1 MSEKNKYHHGDLR
14 NALINEGIKMINAGG
29 EEALSLRKLA
39 EKCGVSMAA
48 PYAHFK
54 SKEDLVNSIKEYVT
68 DSFTRYLENA
78 VAAAGKL
85 EECGKTVKLS
95 DERDAAQLSDVDKL
109 SDVERKILALGNAY
123 VSFFM
128 KNPEYFTFLFSRG
141 YIHLNLDYNAGKG
154 NERDNV
160 EDGNNFKPFNI
171 LKDLCTEYFNQKKP
185 GLSDYEKEL
194 EIIRIWASVQGLT
207 SIVFM
212 ENVKWSR
219 DWEKEISNLLK

>member
-1 MSEKNKYHHGDLR
+1 MSNNHKYHHGDLR
-14 NALINEGIKMINAGG
+14 NALIEEGIKMINAGG
-29 EEALSLRKLA
+29 EEGLSLRKLA

-54 SKEDLVNSIKEYVT
+54 SKEELINAIKEYVT
-68 DSFTRYLENA
+68 ESFSDYLEKA
-78 VAAAGKL
+78 VSAVQEDDIEK
-85 EECGKTVKLS
+85 
-95 DERDAAQLSDVDKL
+95 
-109 SDVERKILALGNAY
+109 KIITLGNAY
-123 VSFFM
+123 VRFFI

-141 YIHLNLDYNAGKG
+141 YIHLSLDFNTSAAG
-154 NERDNV
+154 
-160 EDGNNFKPFNI
+160 NFKPFNI
-171 LKDLCTEYFNQKKP
+171 LKDLCTIYFEQKKP

-219 DWEKEISNLLK
+219 RWEDEIINLLK